1 METFVMNYLPT
12 IVALAAIL
20 GVIVGIGG
28 IVYALRTGRITSD
41 LLASGTAMLDGI
53 KGATDSLYKMTGNPA
68 IAVTSFLIEIVGK
81 AARAAE
87 QLYNVGEIAKDERN
101 AKAKEIAED
110 LLRMAGIEVTDD
122 RKAAIAVLL
131 EAECDAMGH
140 SIKASATLEEVLV
153 PGQDSA
159 KLAGFG
165 ITMQVP
171 EHINPEDVKVVDVRE
186 LTPEELTEELG
197 KLNTGEVKEGID
209 VSEEGEQP

>member
-1 METFVMNYLPT
+1 MESIIMTNLPL
-12 IVALAAIL
+12 ILAIMTVF
-20 GVIVGIGG
+20 GVIAGVGGIGF
-28 IVYALRTGRITSD
+28 ALRTGHITSD

-53 KGATDSLYKMTGNPA
+53 KGATDALYKATGNPA
-68 IAVTSFLIEIVGK
+68 VAVTSFIIEVVGK

-87 QLYNVGEIAKDERN
+87 QLYTVGEIRKEERN

-110 LLRMAGIEVTDD
+110 LLRMAGIEVTED

-140 SIKASATLEEVLV
+140 SIEASATLEEVLA

-165 ITMQVP
+165 ITVQVP
-171 EHINPEDVKVVDVRE
+171 EHVNPEDVKVVDVRE
-186 LTPEELTEELG
+186 LTPEEITEELG
-197 KLNTGEVKEGID
+197 KLDTDEVREGIA
-209 VSEEGEQP
+209 VAEEGEQV